1 MGSTSG
7 WARAIS
13 GIKVPN
19 RVSQNG
25 NPKPMPTFLELL
37 ESKITLSAVSA
48 VLGAL
53 FWNYVA
59 WSRGRVRV
67 LDYTVTHD
75 RVGVSAADTVLG
87 DIAVTWGG
95 TPVANLF
102 LTTVT
107 LENNTSS
114 NLTDLMFKTWTGN
127 DTFLLN
133 ERREVM
139 GSTFHPNYTPEYAA
153 SLATPT
159 GEAPTSEQN
168 QIYWHNRE
176 YHLPVFN
183 RNQRAI
189 FRYLTTAPQNTDGPG
204 VWADMQHRGVRVE
217 FRPVG
222 PRVHGVPLNY
232 AMGAGLAAA
241 VLTLA
246 VAVGSGVPTWVAA
259 AACLLVGLVAQ
270 SVGAGLYRVGRFL
283 YRVVFH

>member
-1 MGSTSG
+1 ME
-7 WARAIS
+7 IQ
-13 GIKVPN
+13 I
-19 RVSQNG
+19 
-25 NPKPMPTFLELL
+25 PTFLELL

-75 RVGVSAADTVLG
+75 RVGVSAADTALG

-114 NLTDLMFKTWTGN
+114 NLTALRFKTWTGN
-127 DTFLLN
+127 DTFLLS
-133 ERREVM
+133 EHREVV

-159 GEAPTSEQN
+159 GEAPTSEQQ

-189 FRYLTTAPQNTDGPG
+189 FRYLTTAAQNTDGPW
-204 VWADMQHRGVRVE
+204 VWADMQHRGVRV
-217 FRPVG
+217 G
-222 PRVHGVPLNY
+222 CH
-232 AMGAGLAAA
+232 
-241 VLTLA
+241 
-246 VAVGSGVPTWVAA
+246 
-259 AACLLVGLVAQ
+259 
-270 SVGAGLYRVGRFL
+270 
-283 YRVVFH
+283 